1 MGVLLTLVAAVHCF
15 YMHELLLQIILID
28 TILIWSPALLQGF
41 IQNMFSSLNPNQMH
55 GCTYYPV
62 STSSQSVLF
71 SWNKQKILNVLLN
84 GGVTELQ
91 FLEMQSPI
99 L

>member
-1 MGVLLTLVAAVHCF
+1 MNMGVLLTLVAAVHCF

-28 TILIWSPALLQGF
+28 TILIWSPARGYSQK
-41 IQNMFSSLNPNQMH
+41 MFSSLNPGQMH

-84 GGVTELQ
+84 GGGTEQQ
-91 FLEMQSPI
+91 FLEMRSPI